1 MSKSYYSENVKK
13 TVIINSAQKK
23 VWEELSNIIGLSS
36 WVMDVSNTVF
46 LSKIKRGVGAVRKI
60 TFNDGNT
67 IEEHIVGWRDGEYL
81 SYIAVNGLPL
91 RAYHATLS
99 IERMDPKSVCVTW
112 QSFFNSENMNG
123 KEFSEFVVF
132 LKSFYEE
139 SLKKLRT
146 NLEK

>member
-67 IEEHIVGWRDGEYL
+67 IEEHIVGWRDSEYL

-99 IERMDPKSVCVTW
+99 IERMNLKSVCVTW

-146 NLEK
+146 YLEK

>member
-1 MSKSYYSENVKK
+1 MLKK
-13 TVIINSAQKK
+13 LSLLIQLKKK
-23 VWEELSNIIGLSS
+23 VWGELSNIIGLSS

-67 IEEHIVGWRDGEYL
+67 IEEHIVGWRDNEYL

-99 IERMDPKSVCVTW
+99 IERMNLKSVCVTW

>member
-36 WVMDVSNTVF
+36 WVMDVSNAVF

-67 IEEHIVGWRDGEYL
+67 IEEHIVGWRDSEYL

-99 IERMDPKSVCVTW
+99 IERMNLKSVCVTW

>member
-67 IEEHIVGWRDGEYL
+67 IEEHIVGWRDSEYL

-99 IERMDPKSVCVTW
+99 IKRMNLKSVCVTW

>member
-67 IEEHIVGWRDGEYL
+67 IEEHIVGWRDSEYL

-99 IERMDPKSVCVTW
+99 IERMNLKSVCVTW